1 MFFQFQN
8 IKSKAALVICIAFM
22 LISLKNFGQ
31 CTSSGGS
38 GEYPAGAYT
47 PASCNGT
54 TSNTILTNGYA
65 DGEYSTIS
73 VISGNTYTFT
83 SNAGDFLSIRNT
95 AESTLYA
102 SGTTPVIWVSTVT
115 GNIRMINH
123 ASSGCGTS
131 TSPLR
136 TRTVKCSTV
145 APVSSG
151 CTSNTTQYPS
161 SAYSISSCNG
171 SNETITSCG
180 YADEYS
186 VINVVSGNTYTF
198 SSSNSS
204 DYLTITN
211 STGAT
216 SYTFNTTPV
225 VWTSTVTG
233 TVRMY
238 NNTNS
243 SCGTNENCRYK
254 YVACSTSGLANDN
267 CSGAIALT
275 VNSSTNCTSTYTATS
290 IGATQSSVACSG
302 TADDDVWFKFTA
314 SATTHTVRVT
324 PGTMSDPVLQVFT
337 GNCGSYSNLTCTNV
351 AGAST
356 AEVANL
362 SGLTIG
368 TVYYFRVHS
377 NGNGSGAGTF
387 TTCITTTPAS
397 INDTPCDA
405 YSISSSTTC
414 IQTGGTTAGATYSN
428 NAANGGTPGCG
439 SYGSNDV
446 WYTITPTVSTTYT
459 ISTTAGTITDGV
471 MELYSSTSCNT
482 GLTSMDCGDDD
493 VGLMPE
499 IIATLT
505 SGSTYYIRFWKYGS
519 SGTGTFSLCVKNATT
534 SAITND
540 EPTGATPIYT
550 ASACSYTTF
559 TNAGSTGST
568 CGTIPSPG
576 CASYSGGDVWFTAT
590 VPASGAIKF
599 DTQADGITDGGMA
612 VYTGTACDVLTLVSC
627 NDDGGTGSMP
637 QISLTG
643 QTPGTR
649 LYIRVWSYGNYESG
663 TFGLCAT
670 SASPPANDEC
680 TGATSVTVNSGTTCT
695 TQSGGT
701 LVSATSSTNTNSCAG
716 DADDDVWYKF
726 TATAVTHS
734 ISINSVA
741 GSPTDLFHS
750 VFVGSCGSLSDAF
763 ICSDPNTSIVGGLT
777 IGTTYYIRIY
787 SKASG
792 ASTTTF
798 SVCVTTP
805 TMPANPGNDNCN
817 GASTVTVNP
826 SSTCTSLSGGSLVG
840 ATSSTIANTC
850 GGTADDD
857 VWYKFTAT
865 ATSHSIS
872 LINTAGSTT
881 DLYHSL
887 YGGTCGSVGPP
898 LVCSDPN
905 TSAVYGLTIGQIYY
919 LRVYSNTSTYGQTS
933 TFSVCV
939 ASSPTLGAC
948 GNPANN
954 DYCSNPAILT
964 EGGSNFSSSTSS
976 IYSADQS
983 TNLSGIFCGTI
994 ENNSWY
1000 KFTATKTTHNFPF
1013 SAVTPCT
1020 WGDGVQA
1027 QVFSITSSSVGCCTA
1042 FTTKSKC
1049 FNPGYQSTGTVSAT
1063 GLTIGQSYVLM
1074 IDGYAGDVCT
1084 FTITGWSATGI
1095 LPIELNSF
1103 TGKNIG
1109 EQNLIEWTTASEINN
1124 DYYSVEKSNDGIYFT
1139 KLTDVKGAGNSSN
1152 TNYYSTID
1160 DTPFDDITYY
1170 RLKYVDYNGG
1180 GKYTSVISVDL
1191 TNLHENLN
1199 NLHPNPTNDN
1209 VSFDFYSKT
1218 VGNLQIELID
1228 FSGKIVYET
1237 QTKIS
1242 EEKNTQTI
1250 EMKNFERGMYL
1261 LKVKSEKTGKTYT
1274 KKIIKN

>member
-8 IKSKAALVICIAFM
+8 IKSKVVLFFSIAFM

-31 CTSSGGS
+31 CNPGS
-38 GEYPAGAYT
+38 YQWPGSTFT
-47 PASCNGT
+47 PACSG
-54 TSNTILTNGYA
+54 SNENIATDAWA
-65 DGEYSTIS
+65 DGEYAVVS
-73 VISGNTYTFT
+73 VISGNTYTF
-83 SNAGDFLSIRNT
+83 
-95 AESTLYA
+95 
-102 SGTTPVIWVSTVT
+102 
-115 GNIRMINH
+115 
-123 ASSGCGTS
+123 
-131 TSPLR
+131 
-136 TRTVKCSTV
+136 
-145 APVSSG
+145 
-151 CTSNTTQYPS
+151 
-161 SAYSISSCNG
+161 
-171 SNETITSCG
+171 
-180 YADEYS
+180 
-186 VINVVSGNTYTF
+186 
-198 SSSNSS
+198 SSSVGT

-211 STGAT
+211 STGGTVYTNGITPEIWTAT
-216 SYTFNTTPV
+216 YS
-225 VWTSTVTG
+225 G
-233 TVRMY
+233 TVRFIT
-238 NNTNS
+238 NSNS
-243 SCGTNENCRYK
+243 SCGSNSSYRTVR
-254 YVACSTSGLANDN
+254 VACSSSGLANDN
-267 CSGAIALT
+267 CSGAVALT

-290 IGATQSSVACSG
+290 VGATQSQAATTG
-302 TADDDVWFKFTA
+302 TADDDVWFSFTA
-314 SATTHTVRVT
+314 SATTHTVKVT
-324 PGTMSDPVLQVFT
+324 PGTMSDVVLHFFSGT
-337 GNCGSYSNLTCTNV
+337 CGSLTSIGYVDGTS
-351 AGAST
+351 GST
-356 AEVANL
+356 AETANL
-362 SGLTIG
+362 TGLTIG
-368 TVYYFRVHS
+368 TTYYFRVFAF
-377 NGNGSGAGTF
+377 GNGSGAGTF
-387 TTCITTTPAS
+387 TTCITTTPSS

-405 YSISSSTTC
+405 YSISSSTAC
-414 IQTGGTTAGATYSN
+414 AYTGGTTVGASYSS
-428 NAANGGTPGCG
+428 NAANGGVPSCG
-439 SYGSNDV
+439 SPGANDV
-446 WYTITPTVSTTYT
+446 WYTITPTVTTTYT
-459 ISTTAGTITDGV
+459 ITTAVGSMSDGA

-482 GLTSMDCGDDD
+482 GLTSMACSDD
-493 VGLMPE
+493 VNGLMPE
-499 IIATLT
+499 IVATLN
-505 SGSTYYIRFWKYGS
+505 SSSTYYIRFWKYG

-550 ASACSYTTF
+550 ASACTYTTF

-576 CASYSGGDVWFTAT
+576 CASYSGRDVWFTTT

-599 DTQADGITDGGMA
+599 DTEAGGITDGGMA
-612 VYTGTACDVLTLVSC
+612 VYTGTACGVLTLVSC

-976 IYSADQS
+976 IYSADQT
-983 TNLSGIFCGTI
+983 TNLSGIFCGSI

-1013 SAVTPCT
+1013 SAVSPCT

-1027 QVFSITSSSVGCCTA
+1027 QVFSITSNSLGCCTG

-1049 FNPGYQSTGTVSAT
+1049 FNPGYQTTGTVSAT
-1063 GLTIGQSYVLM
+1063 GLTIGQDYVLM

-1095 LPIELNSF
+1095 LPIELTSL

-1109 EQNLIEWTTASEINN
+1109 DKNLVEWTTASEENN
-1124 DYYSVEKSNDGIYFT
+1124 DYFTVEKSNDGLYFY
-1139 KLTDVKGAGNSSN
+1139 KLTDVKGAGNSTQIN
-1152 TNYYSTID
+1152 NYSAID
-1160 DTPFDDITYY
+1160 DNPFDDITYY

-1180 GKYTSVISVDL
+1180 TKYTHIISVDL
-1191 TNLHENLN
+1191 SNLKENLN

-1209 VSFDFYSKT
+1209 VSFDFYSKS

-1228 FSGKIVYET
+1228 FSGKAVYET
-1237 QTKIS
+1237 TTKIS
-1242 EEKNTQTI
+1242 EEKNTETI
-1250 EMKNFERGMYL
+1250 DMKNLESGVYL
-1261 LKVKSEKTGKTYT
+1261 LKVTSEKTGKTYI
-1274 KKIIKN
+1274 KKIIKR